1 MRFRGPFVAL
11 ACLAAACCTARTPQ
25 PSPTPPVARPT
36 PSPTPAPTP
45 IATPTSTSWMDAPAT
60 PGDWHYRSGG
70 GTTRALFGDPGADAR
85 FAITCDPA
93 QRSITLARAGSA
105 PAPAPMRIPTEHG
118 DRTLAAAPS
127 TNAIPSLDARLGTND
142 PILDAMAFSKGRFAV
157 LVAGLDPLYLPS
169 WPEVTR
175 VIEDCRR

>member
-25 PSPTPPVARPT
+25 PSPIPPLARPS

-45 IATPTSTSWMDAPAT
+45 VATPTSTSWMDAPAT

-93 QRSITLARAGSA
+93 QRAITLARAGSA
-105 PAPAPMRIPTEHG
+105 SAPAAMRIFTEHG
-118 DRTLAAAPS
+118 DRILSAAPS
-127 TNAIPSLDARLGTND
+127 ANPIPSLDARLGAND
-142 PILDAMAFSKGRFAV
+142 AILDAMAFSKGRFAV
-157 LVAGLDPLYLPS
+157 LIDGLDPLYLPS